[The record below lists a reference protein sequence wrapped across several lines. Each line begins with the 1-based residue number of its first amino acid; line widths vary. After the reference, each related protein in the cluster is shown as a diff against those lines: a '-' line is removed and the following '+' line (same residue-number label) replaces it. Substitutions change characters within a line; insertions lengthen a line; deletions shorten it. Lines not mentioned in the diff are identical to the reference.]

1 MFTSKFDHNS
11 LARACLFRKIK
22 DIKQYTVDEGQK
34 MNESL
39 KAYQTKFE
47 KQLKGLHQDLDD
59 TFKKE
64 RKYQADEI
72 RRGYDRIKALDDMC
86 EQERADRIRDLDDAL
101 APLEQQIDVNTADL
115 DEERNQRVTNER
127 TILDNLA
134 ADAKKIEDA
143 IL

>member
-47 KQLKGLHQDLDD
+47 KQLKGLH
-59 TFKKE
+59 
-64 RKYQADEI
+64 
-72 RRGYDRIKALDDMC
+72 
-86 EQERADRIRDLDDAL
+86 
-101 APLEQQIDVNTADL
+101 
-115 DEERNQRVTNER
+115 
-127 TILDNLA
+127 
-134 ADAKKIEDA
+134 
-143 IL
+143 

>member
-1 MFTSKFDHNS
+1 
-11 LARACLFRKIK
+11 
-22 DIKQYTVDEGQK
+22 
-34 MNESL
+34 
-39 KAYQTKFE
+39 
-47 KQLKGLHQDLDD
+47 
-59 TFKKE
+59 
-64 RKYQADEI
+64 
-72 RRGYDRIKALDDMC
+72 MC

>member
-1 MFTSKFDHNS
+1 
-11 LARACLFRKIK
+11 
-22 DIKQYTVDEGQK
+22 

-39 KAYQTKFE
+39 KAYQIKFE

-64 RKYQADEI
+64 SKYQADEI
-72 RRGYDRIKALDDMC
+72 KRGYDRLKALDDMC
-86 EQERADRIRDLDDAL
+86 AQERADRIQDLDDQL
-101 APLEQQIDVNTADL
+101 APINDQIDINNKDL
-115 DEERNQRVTNER
+115 DDERNQRVANER

-134 ADAKKIEDA
+134 ADAKKIEDT